1 LAVPPVFKREH
12 HQHIH
17 QVLLALDAA
26 MLRSHH
32 CYFGGGTAIALR
44 HGEYRESVDID
55 FLVSDIDAYRSL
67 RQLLQTQQGLECLF
81 GVGRGPLATVP
92 EVRADQYGIRS
103 RLPVATSNIKF
114 EIVFEVRINFDEPG
128 PEDQITGVTTL
139 SEVDLAASKLLANV
153 DRWADAGVYSR
164 DVIDIAMLELS
175 KAGWEQAFE
184 KAETAYGD
192 AVKRDVLKAVDTLK
206 VSDRLAACLNALAVD
221 VPQAKM
227 LDRLKRLASRC

>member
-1 LAVPPVFKREH
+1 MSLVFKREH

-17 QVLLALDAA
+17 QVLLALDAG

-67 RQLLQTQQGLECLF
+67 RQLLHTREGLEALF
-81 GVGRGPLATVP
+81 GVGRGPLLAVPTV
-92 EVRADQYGIRS
+92 RTDQYGIRA
-103 RLPVATSNIKF
+103 RLPVAASHIKF
-114 EIVFEVRINFDEPG
+114 EIVFEARINFDEPG
-128 PEDQITGVTTL
+128 AEDQIGGVSTL
-139 SEVDLAASKLLANV
+139 TEVDLAASKLLANV

-164 DVIDIAMLELS
+164 DVIDLAMLELS
-175 KAGWEQAFE
+175 KPGWKQAFG

-192 AVKRDVLKAVDTLK
+192 AVKRDVLKAIDFLK
-206 VSDRLAACLNALAVD
+206 DSDRLAACLKALAVN
-221 VPQAKM
+221 VPQAKV